1 MLSIQCCPQ
10 SDCSKLGPIIII
22 IIIKYIYIAQD
33 REKLQI
39 NKKFSCRRR
48 TALRFVSLDILLS
61 QSRSLKVTV
70 A

>member
-1 MLSIQCCPQ
+1 MGMIISPCNQ
-10 SDCSKLGPIIII
+10 GPIIIIII

-39 NKKFSCRRR
+39 NKKFSCRRG